1 MIARLP
7 LPIGMAGRSMPLD
20 ALRCLAVTLVVGFH
34 VAVESDPAGF
44 DALAAWVRRY
54 GMLGVDI
61 FFPLS
66 GFLITGF
73 LLRRHAPGDIRIFF
87 LRRLFRIVP
96 LYLVAVGTYAL
107 ASALTGREAHL
118 LPDLWIPLTFLT
130 GWMIFERGAEAVP
143 YTITWSLSV
152 EEFAYILFG
161 LVALAVGRRLV
172 VVLGAVAL
180 GAMALRF
187 SLLSGGAS
195 EVYFYPPARLDSIA
209 LGGLLAA
216 MRPAESGRWR
226 LALGAMGAGLALSLA
241 LFWFADRALSATAFY
256 SCVSFA
262 TCIAI
267 ALMAGPLATGAR
279 RLGEGQGILG
289 SPLRLAALI
298 GFYSYFIY
306 LFHYFFVFAVGMAF
320 SAADLA
326 PGVWT
331 WTAATMAAT
340 TLAAAVSHRFFE
352 APLMRLGRAL
362 EGASGRKTGT
372 AQVRPGR

>member
-1 MIARLP
+1 MIARMP
-7 LPIGMAGRSMPLD
+7 LPAGMAGRSMLLD
-20 ALRCLAVTLVVGFH
+20 SLRCVAVVLVVAFH

-73 LLRRHAPGDIRIFF
+73 LLRRHAPGDIKVFF

-96 LYLVAVGTYAL
+96 LYLAAVGTFAL
-107 ASALTGREAHL
+107 ASILTGRETHL

-161 LVALAVGRRLV
+161 LVALLVGRRLV
-172 VVLGAVAL
+172 VVLAAVAL
-180 GAMALRF
+180 GSAVLRYALIAN
-187 SLLSGGAS
+187 GAD

-216 MRPAESGRWR
+216 MRPSEAGRWPAA
-226 LALGAMGAGLALSLA
+226 LAATGAGLALSAA
-241 LFWFADRALSATAFY
+241 LFWFGDPALSATAFY
-256 SCVSFA
+256 SCVSFG
-262 TCIAI
+262 TCAAI
-267 ALMAGPLATGAR
+267 ALMAGPLSAGAR
-279 RLGEGQGILG
+279 QLGESRGLAGG
-289 SPLRLAALI
+289 ALRLVALI

-306 LFHYFFVFAVGMAF
+306 LFHYFFVFGTGIAF
-320 SAADLA
+320 GIAGLS

-331 WTAATMAAT
+331 WTAATMVAT
-340 TLAAAVSHRFFE
+340 TVAAAISHRFFE
-352 APLMRLGRAL
+352 APLMRFGRAL
-362 EGASGRKTGT
+362 EGGT
-372 AQVRPGR
+372 RGGIAAQARPGR